1 MRIAI
6 AAAIHGYF
14 LHRASRNEGVSKTA
28 MPMPTMRPTHTLRSA
43 HCTVYN
49 SPVRRTGRSQ
59 MAEIVLFHS
68 ALGLRPGYVPPQIG
82 FAQRGTP
89 STRRTYSTA
98 GFSTEWTKGC
108 VPRRAR
114 HPGTDPPVGRSHA

>member
-68 ALGLRPGYVPPQIG
+68 ALGLRPGVRAASDRLRSAG
-82 FAQRGTP
+82 HTVHTP
-89 STRRTYSTA
+89 DLFDGRVFDRMDEGLRTATRSASRN
-98 GFSTEWTKGC
+98 
-108 VPRRAR
+108 
-114 HPGTDPPVGRSHA
+114 